1 VVSTVIFASSPA
13 RQPDSVEA
21 AAVDVVDE
29 EFLALICA
37 DEELLR
43 AEFDAI
49 ITASWGQPRPPAPRP
64 RASGPALP
72 SGPRSRC
79 HPVDGGMRVR
89 EREPGGEGHFR
100 QRAPPRP
107 ACNQTRDANPG
118 LGKGGDVSQRERSIQ
133 VITRRPA
140 PMPR

>member
-1 VVSTVIFASSPA
+1 VSTVIFASSPA
-13 RQPDSVEA
+13 RQPDTVEA

-49 ITASWGQPRPPAPRP
+49 ITASWGQPRPVAPRP
-64 RASGPALP
+64 RARGPALP

-79 HPVDGGMRVR
+79 RPVDGGMRR
-89 EREPGGEGHFR
+89 PQREPGGEGHFR
-100 QRAPPRP
+100 QRAPPGAGSQPDPR
-107 ACNQTRDANPG
+107 CKPG
-118 LGKGGDVSQRERSIQ
+118 VRERW
-133 VITRRPA
+133 
-140 PMPR
+140 